1 MGKSWVVFA
10 NAFVLSIETI
20 FIESLTVS
28 LKIPP
33 LVIAANSIP
42 IAGGMLLFIIHF
54 SLKKKITIFRSWKYL
69 VPASIFIALGII
81 MWYDSVS
88 RIGASKESTLTGP
101 IEAIGVLLMA
111 WYFLKERLSRLQL
124 FGALIAILG
133 FFAALGS
140 EDFTDLSINW
150 FDLGDIE
157 ATISALAFA
166 SAIIFLTKLT
176 GIYSSIE
183 VAGASLLISG
193 LILAIFQWIYYPII
207 PSAGEWPFLLLYSLL
222 PMIGAFL
229 YAASLKKVGAS
240 ITSTVASSANLIT
253 VCIQLILREFGF
265 RVILPENI
273 FLLAL
278 GGILAIIGIS
288 LIHLNSLASLG
299 FYRWLVGKEKR
310 DKRIDRDES

>member
-240 ITSTVASSANLIT
+240 ITSTVAWKS
-253 VCIQLILREFGF
+253 V
-265 RVILPENI
+265 V
-273 FLLAL
+273 
-278 GGILAIIGIS
+278 
-288 LIHLNSLASLG
+288 
-299 FYRWLVGKEKR
+299 
-310 DKRIDRDES
+310 

>member
-1 MGKSWVVFA
+1 MKSWVLFA
-10 NAFVLSIETI
+10 NALVLSIETI
-20 FIESLTVS
+20 FIESLTVT

-42 IAGGMLLFIIHF
+42 IAGLMLLFIIHF
-54 SLKKKITIFRSWKYL
+54 VLKKKITIFKSWKYL
-69 VPASIFIALGII
+69 LPASIFIALGII

-101 IEAIGVLLMA
+101 IEAIGVLLLA
-111 WYFLKERLSRLQL
+111 WYFLRERLTKLQL
-124 FGALIAILG
+124 AGALIAILG

-140 EDFTDLSINW
+140 EDLTQLSRTW

-166 SAIIFLTKLT
+166 LAIIFLAKLT
-176 GIYSSIE
+176 GTYSSIE
-183 VAGASLLISG
+183 VAGGSLLISG
-193 LILAIFQWIYYPII
+193 LILALFLWIYYPSS
-207 PSAGEWPFLLLYSLL
+207 PSPGQWPFLLLYSFL

-229 YAASLKKVGAS
+229 YAASLKKAGAS

-253 VCIQLILREFGF
+253 ICIQLILREFGF
-265 RVILPENI
+265 RTLLPENL

-288 LIHLNSLASLG
+288 LIHLDALSYFG
-299 FYRWLVGKEKR
+299 FYRWLFGKEKR
-310 DKRIDRDES
+310 DKKISRE